1 MFEQNDSIEVM
12 LSEEEIQ
19 ARVAELGA
27 QITRDFKGQ
36 PLHVIGVL
44 KGSFVFL
51 ADLVRH
57 IDLECSVD
65 FLGLSSY
72 GSRTASS
79 GVVRMTQ
86 DLSTPIQGKHVLLVE
101 DIVDTGLTMKYL
113 IDNLQ
118 TRLPESISVC
128 SLLHKPSNQH
138 IEVPIHYIGF
148 TIPNKF
154 VIGYGLDYAELYR
167 NLPFIGLVKSA
178 DALNSAEDLHGTPRE
193 EEE

>member
-1 MFEQNDSIEVM
+1 M
-12 LSEEEIQ
+12 LSAEEIE

-36 PLHVIGVL
+36 SIHIVGVL
-44 KGSFVFL
+44 KGCFVFL

-57 IDLECSVD
+57 IDLECTVD

-72 GSRTASS
+72 GSRTESS

-86 DLSTPIQGKHVLLVE
+86 DLSSPIAGKHVLLVE

-113 IDNLQ
+113 IDNMQ
-118 TRLPESISVC
+118 TRRPESISVC
-128 SLLHKPSNQH
+128 TLLHKPSNQH
-138 IEVPIHYIGF
+138 IEVPIHYVGF

-154 VIGYGLDYAELYR
+154 VIGYGLDYAEIYR
-167 NLPFIGLVKSA
+167 NLPFIGLVKNPDEFIA
-178 DALNSAEDLHGTPRE
+178 NSEDE
-193 EEE
+193 

>member
-1 MFEQNDSIEVM
+1 MEVL
-12 LSEEEIQ
+12 LSAEEIE

-36 PLHVIGVL
+36 SLHIVGVL
-44 KGSFVFL
+44 KGCFMFL

-72 GSRTASS
+72 GSRTESS

-86 DLSTPIQGKHVLLVE
+86 DLSSPIAGKHVLLVE

-113 IDNLQ
+113 IDNML
-118 TRLPESISVC
+118 TRRPESISVC
-128 SLLHKPSNQH
+128 TLLHKPSNQH
-138 IEVPIHYIGF
+138 IEVPIHYVGF

-154 VIGYGLDYAELYR
+154 VIGYGLDYAEIYR
-167 NLPFIGLVKSA
+167 NLPFIGLVKNPDDFVSGSG
-178 DALNSAEDLHGTPRE
+178 LGE
-193 EEE
+193 EE